1 MSTNLNGLLSA
12 LQQSI
17 NQAILESHEVAAVLS
32 ALKRA
37 GKCPAFTIEIAL
49 EERAAESATE
59 PAAGLDDHP
68 ARQSNLSDE
77 LVLSDDDV
85 EFLSNVGISDPSWSD
100 RTTKA
105 GTA

>member
-17 NQAILESHEVAAVLS
+17 NQAILESHDVAAALS

-37 GKCPAFTIEIAL
+37 GKCPAFTIEIAM
-49 EERAAESATE
+49 EERTAELAEE
-59 PAAGLDDHP
+59 PAAPLAEPFAH
-68 ARQSNLSDE
+68 SHLSDE
-77 LVLSDDDV
+77 LVLSDEDV
-85 EFLSNVGISDPSWSD
+85 EFLSSLGISDPSWSNPA
-100 RTTKA
+100 TKA

>member
-17 NQAILESHEVAAVLS
+17 NQAILESHDVAAALS

-37 GKCPAFTIEIAL
+37 GKCPAFTIEIAM
-49 EERAAESATE
+49 EERTAEPVE
-59 PAAGLDDHP
+59 EPVEMPAAH
-68 ARQSNLSDE
+68 SSLSDE
-77 LVLSDDDV
+77 LVLSDQDV
-85 EFLSNVGISDPSWSD
+85 EFLVALGISDPSWSNSA
-100 RTTKA
+100 TKL